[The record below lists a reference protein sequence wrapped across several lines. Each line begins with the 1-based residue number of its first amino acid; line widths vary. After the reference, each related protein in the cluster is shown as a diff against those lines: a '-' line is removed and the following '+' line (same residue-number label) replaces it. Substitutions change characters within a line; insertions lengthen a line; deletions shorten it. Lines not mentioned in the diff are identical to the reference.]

1 MGWFEVDKG
10 GLRQLL
16 EGKDKSFILRELAQ
30 NCWDEPGV
38 TTVGIFIDRI
48 PSSPFVFVQV
58 KDDAPEGFYDI
69 RHAFTL
75 FANTRKRKNAEARGR
90 FNLGEKQVLALC
102 REAVITT
109 TTGQIRFE
117 KNGIRKRGRIKTDA
131 GSVFEA
137 SIRMTEEEMAE
148 AVRTVMSFLPP
159 KGIKTTIND
168 TEIPYRK
175 PKIKIKATL
184 ATEIE
189 DDEGA
194 FRPTKRKAVI
204 EVHEPFL
211 GEKAMLYEMGLP
223 VIETGDKYHYNV
235 LQRVPLT
242 TDRDNVKPAFL
253 QDVRA
258 EVLNATVK
266 ELDVADA
273 SEQWVREAGE
283 DDRTTKKAFTQVM
296 EKRFGQKRVVADPGD
311 PESKERA
318 IAAGYTIV
326 PPATLSKGEWAK
338 ARGAGAIP
346 SSSQIFSTSYV
357 EAETVS
363 ESDLTDDMRR
373 VADLTRRVS
382 EIGLGFRVEVEF
394 VKSKASTAAQYGSR
408 QVSYNLTR
416 LGKGAW
422 WRPKNREAQIELIVH
437 EIGHEFGRHLSEKYY
452 NGLSRIAAR
461 LALASPR
468 EFEV

>member
-16 EGKDKSFILRELAQ
+16 EGKDKSFVLRELVQ
-30 NCWDEPGV
+30 NGWDEPGV
-38 TTVGIFIDRI
+38 TKVGIFIDRI
-48 PSSPFVFVQV
+48 TASPFVFVQV
-58 KDDAPEGFYDI
+58 SDDAPEGFYDL

-90 FNLGEKQVLALC
+90 WNLGEKQVLALC
-102 REAVITT
+102 RNATITT
-109 TTGQIRFE
+109 TKGTIKFLE
-117 KNGIRKRGRIKTDA
+117 NGERKKGRNKTAA
-131 GSVFEA
+131 GSLFEA
-137 SIRMTEEEMAE
+137 SIRMTQEEMEE

-159 KGIKTTIND
+159 NGIATTIND
-168 TEIPYRK
+168 AEVPYRE
-175 PKIKIKATL
+175 PKLTIDATL
-184 ATEIE
+184 STEVE
-189 DDEGA
+189 DAEGV
-194 FRPTKRKAVI
+194 FRPTKRKTKI
-204 EVHEPFL
+204 EVHEPFP

-235 LQRVPLT
+235 MQRVPLT

-266 ELDVADA
+266 DLETADA
-273 SEQWVREAGE
+273 SAQWVREAGE
-283 DDRTTKKAFTQVM
+283 DDRTTKEAFTEVM
-296 EKRFGQKRVVADPGD
+296 TKRFGPKRVVADPGD

-326 PPATLSKGEWAK
+326 PPATLSREEWAK

-346 SSSQIFSTSYV
+346 SSSQVFSTSYV
-357 EAETVS
+357 EAEIVS
-363 ESDLTDDMRR
+363 ESDLTEDMRR
-373 VADLTRRVS
+373 VSDLTKRVS
-382 EIGLGFRVEVEF
+382 EIGLGFRVGVEF

-408 QVSYNLTR
+408 RVSFNLTR

-422 WRPKNREAQIELIVH
+422 WKPTNREGQLELIVH
-437 EIGHEFGRHLSEKYY
+437 ELGHEFGRHLTEQYY
-452 NGLSRIAAR
+452 NGLSRIGAR
-461 LALASPR
+461 LALADPR